1 MRSRKLL
8 LWGIVTGLIAAALAY
23 FGNPK
28 NMAICIACFVRDI
41 SGSLKFHQAAVV
53 QYFRPEIVGF
63 ILGAFILALVK
74 NEFRSTAGSSP
85 MIRFF
90 LGMAMMIGALV
101 FLGCPTRMV
110 LRMASGE
117 ISAYIGLIGFV
128 GGVATGIFFLKK
140 GYSLGRSQVTKKA
153 SGMILPV
160 VFVLLFIATLVVP
173 GKFAFS
179 ESGPGS
185 IHAPWLISLAAGVA
199 VGMIAQ
205 HTRMCFAGGVRDV
218 ILIRN
223 FELFSILVG
232 IFASMT
238 VYNLIKG
245 DFNLTMFGPVA
256 HAQHLWNILGLY
268 VVGFSAILLGGC
280 PLRQLI
286 LTGQGSS
293 DAAVTVLGM
302 LIGAA
307 VAHNFGFAAAP
318 AAAATADAAAVAG
331 GPSTAGMIA
340 VVVCIAF
347 LFGVGFY
354 GTKKEA
360 NS

>member
-1 MRSRKLL
+1 MKTRKMLF
-8 LWGIVTGLIAAALAY
+8 WGVVTGLIAAALAY

-41 SGSLKFHQAAVV
+41 AGSMKFHQAAVV

-63 ILGAFILALVK
+63 VFGAFIISLVT

-117 ISAYIGLIGFV
+117 ISSYIGLIGFV
-128 GGVATGIFFLKK
+128 GGVATGIYFLKK
-140 GYSLGRSQVTKKA
+140 GYSLGRSQITKKA

-160 VFVLLFIATLVVP
+160 VFGLLMVATLVVP
-173 GKFAFS
+173 QVFAFS

-185 IHAPWLISLAAGVA
+185 FHAPWLISLAGGLAI
-199 VGMIAQ
+199 GMIAQ
-205 HTRMCFAGGVRDV
+205 RIRMCFAGGVRDAL
-218 ILIRN
+218 LIKN
-223 FELFSILVG
+223 FDLLSILVG
-232 IFASMT
+232 IFAAMA
-238 VYNLIKG
+238 VYNIVIN
-245 DFNLTMFGPVA
+245 DFQIRMFGPVA

-268 VVGFSAILLGGC
+268 VVGFASILLGGC

-293 DAAVTVLGM
+293 DSAVTTLGM
-302 LIGAA
+302 LLGAA
-307 VAHNFGFAAAP
+307 VAHNFGFASAP

-331 GPSTAGMIA
+331 GPGTPGMIA
-340 VVVCIAF
+340 VIVCIGF
-347 LFGVGFY
+347 LFAVGIY

-360 NS
+360 